1 MSHGAALSLP
11 HCQEIFMNCISRFG
25 AVALAFALAPAAWSA
40 GKGMTQ
46 AQQQYK
52 QDRAYC
58 TSGQATE
65 DRATCLKEAA
75 AAYQE
80 ARRGT
85 LQPGGNFAQNSTE
98 RCSAQ
103 PAEDREACMQRMMG
117 AGPMQGSVKGGG
129 MMRESETKDK

>member
-1 MSHGAALSLP
+1 
-11 HCQEIFMNCISRFG
+11 MNSISRFG
-25 AVALAFALAPAAWSA
+25 AVALALALAPAAWSA
-40 GKGMTQ
+40 GQKGMSQ

-58 TSGQATE
+58 TSGEATE
-65 DRATCLKEAA
+65 DRATCMKEAA
-75 AAYQE
+75 AAYRE

-85 LQPGGNFAQNSTE
+85 LQAGGNFAQNSSE

-117 AGPMQGSVKGGG
+117 AGPGQGSVKGGG

>member
-1 MSHGAALSLP
+1 
-11 HCQEIFMNCISRFG
+11 MNCTLRFG
-25 AVALAFALAPAAWSA
+25 AVALALALAPAAWSA
-40 GKGMTQ
+40 GNKGMSQ

-58 TSGQATE
+58 TSGQAAE

-75 AAYQE
+75 AAYRE

-98 RCSAQ
+98 RCNAQ
-103 PAEDREACMQRMMG
+103 PAADREACMQRMMG
-117 AGPMQGSVKGGG
+117 AGSTQGSAKSGGV
-129 MMRESETKDK
+129 MRESETKDK